1 MSGSATVEQSS
12 SGQQAFQLV
21 ASLLDTLDRPLLV
34 ADRRGRIL
42 FTNLHAQD
50 LLKAMGLTSP
60 ELNLFPD
67 VLQADH
73 AGILSQLEGGEQEI
87 NLPVESPIG
96 KSPCTIALAAGAGL
110 AGCVYRA
117 VPFRSSSR

>member
-1 MSGSATVEQSS
+1 MEPAASGSQV
-12 SGQQAFQLV
+12 FQLV
-21 ASLLDTLDRPLLV
+21 ASLLDTVDRPLMV

-50 LLKAMGLTSP
+50 LLKTMGLSGP
-60 ELNLFPD
+60 DFRLFPD

-87 NLPVESPIG
+87 SLPIERSEEHTSELQSPVHLV
-96 KSPCTIALAAGAGL
+96 CRLL
-110 AGCVYRA
+110 LE
-117 VPFRSSSR
+117 